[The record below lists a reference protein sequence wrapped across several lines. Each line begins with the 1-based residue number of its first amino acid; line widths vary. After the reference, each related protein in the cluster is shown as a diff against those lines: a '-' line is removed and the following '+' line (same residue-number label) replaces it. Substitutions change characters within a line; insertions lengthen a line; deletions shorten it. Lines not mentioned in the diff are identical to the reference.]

1 MHTPNPR
8 PVPIGRRVKKSLW
21 MTVFKY
27 ALGLGLL
34 AWVVYRNWDP
44 ADGSA
49 GLKDAFARPVQWL
62 PFAVAGLFA
71 AAAAFLTF
79 VRWWMLVRAQG
90 LDFRFADALRLG
102 LVGYFFNTFMPG
114 SVGGDIVKAVAIA
127 REQNRRAV
135 AVATVLFDR
144 AVGLWGLVWLVALC
158 GGAFWLAGEP
168 HLQQNAGL
176 RAIVGASWGVCGATL
191 GGWLVLGF
199 LSDRRAH
206 RFAGRLGLIPKAGH
220 FLSECWRAVWLYRRR
235 GWAVTLGLALTLG
248 TQVFMVLSFH
258 YSALVFVSATDAD
271 RLPSLTENAVVVPV
285 GMAIQAFVPTPGG
298 VGGGEW
304 SFGKL
309 YRLLGRPEAFGV
321 LASLAQRA
329 VTWVLGLAGY
339 LAYLRMRSPAA
350 ADARREPAAVGAE

>member
-1 MHTPNPR
+1 
-8 PVPIGRRVKKSLW
+8 VKKSFW
-21 MTVFKY
+21 MGLFKY

-44 ADGSA
+44 PDGSA
-49 GLKDAFARPVQWL
+49 GLRDALGRPIQWG

-79 VRWWMLVRAQG
+79 VRWWMLVRAQK
-90 LDFRFADALRLG
+90 LDFRLADGIRLG
-102 LVGYFFNTFMPG
+102 LVGYFFNTFLPG

-127 REQNRRAV
+127 REQQNRRAV

-168 HLQQNAGL
+168 HLMGNAGL
-176 RAIVGASWGVCGATL
+176 KAIVRGSWVVVGATL
-191 GGWLVLGF
+191 GGWLLLGL

-235 GWAVTLGLALTLG
+235 GWAVTLALVMSLG
-248 TQVFMVLSFH
+248 THSLMVLSFY
-258 YSALVFVSATDAD
+258 YSALVFVSAADAD

-285 GMAIQAFVPTPGG
+285 GMAIQAFFPAPGG

-329 VTWVLGLAGY
+329 LTWVLGLAGY

-350 ADARREPAAVGAE
+350 AVAQREPAAVGVE